1 MNTELYV
8 SVLDSQFRIS
18 VTPQPAAPLQFA
30 AVGLLQKEEGKQFVR
45 QCGDHL
51 GSPSYVVT
59 ASVFFKRLLSLV
71 SGGLYAM
78 SVHSAGLD
86 LTLPNVTLYADENW
100 KMPRFY
106 LHDGNVSRP
115 EPKGR
120 TQWRE
125 QVVLRLIRETLRPL
139 ISALRSYTG
148 VHSNVLWSH
157 TAYIV
162 HYYYEEWL
170 RRAETA
176 ELRAQIADD
185 FHFLRQVETKLF
197 GLQIKN
203 PLDTS
208 FTIIQHPLDPDLPI
222 RIRRQCC
229 LQYRL
234 QGGRCCYTCPRL
246 DEEQRIEQ
254 ILATRS

>member
-18 VTPQPAAPLQFA
+18 VTPQPASFLQFA
-30 AVGLLQKEEGKQFVR
+30 AVGLLQKEEGKTFIR
-45 QCGDHL
+45 QVGNHL

-59 ASVFFKRLLSLV
+59 ASVFFKRFLSLI

-78 SVHSAGLD
+78 SVHSAGLN
-86 LTLPNVTLYADENW
+86 LSLPNVTLYADENW
-100 KMPRFY
+100 KIPGFY
-106 LHDGNVSRP
+106 LRDGEASRP

-120 TQWRE
+120 AQWRE
-125 QVVLRLIRETLRPL
+125 QVVQRLFRETVKPL
-139 ISALRSYTG
+139 ISALTSYTG
-148 VHSNVLWSH
+148 IHRNVLWSH

-170 RRAETA
+170 KRAESA

-185 FHFLRQVETKLF
+185 FRFLCEAEPKTF
-197 GLQIKN
+197 GLRDKN
-203 PLDTS
+203 PLHTS
-208 FTIIQHPLDPDLPI
+208 FTVIPHPNDADQPI

-229 LQYRL
+229 FQYRL
-234 QGGRCCYTCPRL
+234 QGGRCCYTCPL
-246 DEEQRIEQ
+246 LNEEMRIEQ
-254 ILATRS
+254 ILATGH